1 MVLIKCDGAT
11 PFRLA
16 IIMTDATDEDL
27 TVDVWCHTPTCAPPM
42 KQNLRGRW
50 TGCYLAKKTLQR
62 TKRNAIHFDK
72 DGQQRLI
79 ETIALGWYGVLWGR
93 LEEMVDLK
101 KKGKTIPPLKLS
113 ALHMIE
119 ENDSLDWSIDWTL
132 REGGGK
138 RKAVDVSEP
147 APSKSS
153 RC

>member
-1 MVLIKCDGAT
+1 MLATRRELRLPDGFCVFAFVLFT
-11 PFRLA
+11 FFSR
-16 IIMTDATDEDL
+16 TS
-27 TVDVWCHTPTCAPPM
+27 
-42 KQNLRGRW
+42 
-50 TGCYLAKKTLQR
+50 KKLQR
-62 TKRNAIHFDK
+62 TKCNAVHFDK

-119 ENDSLDWSIDWTL
+119 ENDSLDWSIDWAL

-138 RKAVDVSEP
+138 RKAADSEP
-147 APSKSS
+147 TPSKSS
-153 RC
+153 RR